1 MARTFDTIIIGGDPD
16 GLVAAIRFAQRGSK
30 VLLVDANAE
39 LGGAYREIEFAP
51 GFRAA
56 PLAHDAGYLSLDMV
70 GLLGTRPE
78 AEPVS
83 DPAVISVAHDGP
95 PLLLRSSIA
104 DTAEGLSAFSQYDSQ
119 NWPAF
124 AERMSQ
130 LAGFLAELYRAPP
143 PRIDFDTAGELF
155 GLAGLGR
162 KFRGLG
168 QNGMIEL
175 LRTLPMALADLLD
188 DWFESDRLKGTLAA
202 LGVMD
207 VCQGPIAGGTAYTLL
222 HRHVGAPP
230 GVFSERLR
238 LAGGVATL
246 VSMLADKARA
256 AGVTIETSAAAT
268 RVLVG
273 EGRAAGVALAS
284 GEEIGARTVVSSLDP
299 YRSLLELLDPVHLD
313 PELIHAVRNIRFRG
327 VTTKILVALGS
338 LPPIPGVSAP
348 PTGAVLIAPSVR
360 QVERAYDATKYGRGS
375 EEPFIELRFPS
386 VAEPR
391 LAPEGK
397 HVGVVHVQF
406 TPYNLRE
413 GRWDRMREKII
424 ADRAFALIERHL
436 PGFASRVKARTVLSP
451 ATLEAR
457 FGVREGAI
465 SQGELM
471 LDQILF
477 MRPVPGLAR
486 YATPIPGYFLCG
498 AGTHPGPGIIGQS
511 GLLASRAALA
521 G

>member
-1 MARTFDTIIIGGDPD
+1 MARTFDSIVIGGDPD
-16 GLVAAIRFAQRGSK
+16 GLVAAIRLAQRGSQ
-30 VLLVDANAE
+30 VLLVEANAE
-39 LGGAYREIEFAP
+39 LGGIFREIEFAP

-56 PLAHDAGYLSLDMV
+56 PLVHDAGYLSLDIV
-70 GLLGTRPE
+70 GLLGGRPAQE
-78 AEPVS
+78 DIS
-83 DPAVISVAHDGP
+83 DPAVISLADNK
-95 PLLLRSSIA
+95 PLLLRSSVA
-104 DTAEGLSAFSQYDSQ
+104 DTAADLSAFSQYDAQ

-124 AERMSQ
+124 AQRMAD
-130 LAGFLAELYRAPP
+130 LAGFLAELYRVPP
-143 PRIDFDTAGELF
+143 PRIDFDTAGEFL
-155 GLAGLGR
+155 GLASLGR

-168 QNGMIEL
+168 RSGMIEL
-175 LRTLPMALADLLD
+175 LRTLPMALGDLLD

-222 HRHVGAPP
+222 HRHIGAAP
-230 GVFSERLR
+230 GVFSERMR
-238 LAGGVATL
+238 LQGGPATL
-246 VSMLADKARA
+246 VSVLADKARA
-256 AGVTIETSAAAT
+256 AGITIETSAAAT
-268 RVLVG
+268 RVVVRD
-273 EGRAAGVALAS
+273 GRIAGVTLAS

-299 YRSLLELLDPVHLD
+299 YKSLLELLDPVYLD

-327 VTTKILVALGS
+327 VTTKILVALDS
-338 LPPIPGVSAP
+338 LPLIPNVNAP
-348 PTGAVLIAPSVR
+348 LTGAVLIAPSIR

-386 VAEPR
+386 VTEPR
-391 LAPEGK
+391 LAPPGK
-397 HVGVVHVQF
+397 HVAVVHVQF

-424 ADRAFALIERHL
+424 ADRAFALIERHI
-436 PGFASRVKARTVLSP
+436 PGFTSRAKARVVLSP
-451 ATLEAR
+451 AALEAR
-457 FGVREGAI
+457 FGIREGAI
-465 SQGELM
+465 SQGEMM

-477 MRPVPGLAR
+477 MRPVPAVAR

-498 AGTHPGPGIIGQS
+498 AGTHPGAGIIGQS

>member
-1 MARTFDTIIIGGDPD
+1 MARTFDSIIVGGDPD
-16 GLVAAIRFAQRGSK
+16 ALVAAIRLAQRGSR
-30 VLLVDANAE
+30 VLLVEANAE
-39 LGGAYREIEFAP
+39 LGGAFREIEFAP

-56 PLAHDAGYLSLDMV
+56 PLAHDVGHLSLDII
-70 GLLGTRPE
+70 GLLGARPE
-78 AEPVS
+78 AQPVS
-83 DPAVISVAHDGP
+83 DPAVISLSHDA

-104 DTAEGLSAFSQYDSQ
+104 ETAAGLSAFSQYDSQ

-124 AERMSQ
+124 AERMTQ
-130 LAGFLAELYRAPP
+130 LAGFLAELYRMPA
-143 PRIDFDTAGELF
+143 PRIDFDTAKEVI

-162 KFRGLG
+162 KFRALG
-168 QNGMIEL
+168 RTGMIEL
-175 LRTLPMALADLLD
+175 LRTLPMALGDLLD

-222 HRHVGAPP
+222 HRHVGAAP

-238 LAGGVATL
+238 LVGGPATL

-256 AGVTIETSAAAT
+256 AGVTIETNAAAT
-268 RVLVG
+268 RVIVR
-273 EGRAAGVALAS
+273 EGRVAGLALAS
-284 GEEIGARTVVSSLDP
+284 GEEIAARTVVSSLDP

-313 PELIHAVRNIRFRG
+313 PELMHAVRHIRFRG
-327 VTTKILVALGS
+327 VATKILVALDA
-338 LPPIPGVSAP
+338 LPPVPGVSAP

-360 QVERAYDATKYGRGS
+360 HVERAYDATKYGRGS
-375 EEPFIELRFPS
+375 EEPFIEVRFPS

-391 LAPEGK
+391 LAPAGK
-397 HVGVVHVQF
+397 HVAVVHVQF
-406 TPYNLRE
+406 TPYTLRE
-413 GRWDRMREKII
+413 GRWDRIREKII
-424 ADRAFALIERHL
+424 ADRAFAIIERHV
-436 PGFASRVKARTVLSP
+436 PGFTARVSARAVLSP
-451 ATLEAR
+451 ATLAAR
-457 FGVREGAI
+457 FGLREGAL

-477 MRPVPGLAR
+477 MRPVPQLSR

-498 AGTHPGPGIIGQS
+498 AGMHPGPGIVGQS